1 MYFKV
6 VNGAIEKDA
15 KTILEEVNME
25 IKEKDHIA
33 MVGRNGAGKT
43 TLLNALVDNS
53 LFSEGVGEDKF
64 TISKVGKME
73 VGFLKQNI
81 RYTGEDTLESY
92 ILAVY
97 HDILEVEEQIK
108 RLEKKISCGEAL
120 ESDMVKYSEL
130 YSYYQ
135 NIGGYD
141 YKKEYLT
148 ALTKNG
154 FLESDLSRKISSFSG
169 GEQTK
174 INFVRLLLSKPDLL
188 LLDEATNH
196 LDIEATLW
204 LEEYLKNY
212 PKAFVL
218 VSHDRMFINQVAN
231 KIYEVEFGTTNL
243 YLGNYEY
250 FLKEKSRR
258 YEALVKS
265 YERQQ
270 KEIQRLQRIV
280 DRFRYKP
287 SKASMAMSKLHQIER
302 MKIIDKP
309 KRENT
314 TTFHV
319 HFENFFVSGRTV
331 MSINHLE
338 YGYQNVLGKVNLT
351 IERGR
356 RIGIVGANGTGKS
369 TFLKTII
376 GSIPSISG
384 NVELGYHTKVAY
396 FDQQFEDLN
405 NDLSVYEEF
414 SLSFPEMNE
423 LQKRSCLASFLFY
436 DEDIHKKIAVLS
448 GGEKVRLQ
456 LCKIVYSKANFLI
469 LDEPTNHLDIYSK
482 EKLEEVLQDYPGTIL
497 FVSHDRYFLKKIA
510 DAIIDFDENNT
521 YYDYGYEDYLQKR
534 KEKEVELP
542 VSIPEKNTLKKEKK
556 KRTHSSEALEKKIEK
571 LERQIDEDKAKLF
584 LEEVYTDP
592 VKYKEIEEEIE
603 RLEDELNKYLLLW
616 S

>member
-6 VNGAIEKDA
+6 VNGAVEKDA

-33 MVGRNGAGKT
+33 IVGRNGAGKT
-43 TLLNALVDNS
+43 TLLGALIDNS

-73 VGFLKQNI
+73 VGFLKQNT
-81 RYTGEDTLESY
+81 RYTGDDTLESF
-92 ILAVY
+92 ILSVY
-97 HDILEVEEQIK
+97 HDILEVEEKIDG
-108 RLEKKISCGEAL
+108 LEKKISRGDAL
-120 ESDMVKYSEL
+120 ESDMAMYSEL

-154 FLESDLSRKISSFSG
+154 FLESDLSRKITSFSG

-188 LLDEATNH
+188 LLDEPTNH
-196 LDIEATLW
+196 LDIEAILW

-218 VSHDRMFINQVAN
+218 VSHDRMFINRVAN
-231 KIYEVEFGTTNL
+231 KIYEIQFGTTNL

-258 YEALVKS
+258 YEALLKS

-314 TTFHV
+314 ATFHV
-319 HFENFFVSGRTV
+319 HLENFLESGRTV
-331 MSINHLE
+331 ININHLQF
-338 YGYQNVLGKVNLT
+338 GYQNILGEVNLT
-351 IERGR
+351 IEKGR

-369 TFLKTII
+369 TFLKTIM

-384 NVELGYHTKVAY
+384 SVELGVNTIVAY
-396 FDQQFEDLN
+396 FDQQFEALN

-414 SLSFPEMNE
+414 SLSFPEKSE
-423 LQKRSCLASFLFY
+423 LEKRSCLASFMFFE
-436 DEDIHKKIAVLS
+436 EDIQKKISVLS
-448 GGEKVRLQ
+448 GGEIVRLQ

-497 FVSHDRYFLKKIA
+497 FVSHDRYFIKKLA
-510 DAIIDFDENNT
+510 DAIIDFDDHNT
-521 YYDYGYEDYLQKR
+521 YYDYGYEDYLQKK
-534 KEKEVELP
+534 KEKEVE
-542 VSIPEKNTLKKEKK
+542 VSLTIPEKATLKKDK
-556 KRTHSSEALEKKIEK
+556 KRANHRESLDKKIEK
-571 LERQIDEDKAKLF
+571 LESRIDEAKAKLF

-592 VKYKEIEEEIE
+592 LKYKEIEEEIE
-603 RLEDELNKYLLLW
+603 RLEEELNQCLLEW